1 VYMACLIDLC
11 KNKSSSDPEAN
22 CVSCD
27 QRMLGNIVVNATQDI
42 TSIITFDEGPV
53 VLTDALASEFEEK
66 RRVLMCR
73 SCAAVHMAAFN
84 FVIGGQAILRV
95 RLNLH
100 GTYHLSK
107 QTLSIKCT
115 SSIIVNCEGCVAC
128 TRKRSQ
134 QNNDLALTARTNVRS
149 TILNCPRTI
158 IKKYSFI
165 SFQEPTRATMLLFLM
180 KKLLLFAR

>member
-1 VYMACLIDLC
+1 LIHRRLTKLIIPTKGRVRGLWKAFDQALAFSFEAIAPNPMLFCGLDVYMACLIDLC

-66 RRVLMCR
+66 RRVPMCR

-84 FVIGGQAILRV
+84 FVIGECANVEDAI
-95 RLNLH
+95 
-100 GTYHLSK
+100 
-107 QTLSIKCT
+107 
-115 SSIIVNCEGCVAC
+115 
-128 TRKRSQ
+128 
-134 QNNDLALTARTNVRS
+134 
-149 TILNCPRTI
+149 
-158 IKKYSFI
+158 
-165 SFQEPTRATMLLFLM
+165 
-180 KKLLLFAR
+180 